1 MALPATMK
9 VLGLGL
15 GNGMIIDTEGSLE
28 MLLRFSRVGNSHSHG
43 EVMGDAIGRAGRA
56 IVNVVESFLPVHA
69 SFEHQTKSMKTTRK
83 RENQFALNTFL
94 RTAKALVVKM
104 GFQAAFIFS
113 LVGWLLGHMPNIYNK
128 LYKH

>member
-43 EVMGDAIGRAGRA
+43 EVMSDAIGRAGRPTRA
-56 IVNVVESFLPVHA
+56 
-69 SFEHQTKSMKTTRK
+69 HQNTTATTTWDFWLSMTIGATETISSCPGGGGKTR
-83 RENQFALNTFL
+83 
-94 RTAKALVVKM
+94 
-104 GFQAAFIFS
+104 
-113 LVGWLLGHMPNIYNK
+113 WLHRGA
-128 LYKH
+128 